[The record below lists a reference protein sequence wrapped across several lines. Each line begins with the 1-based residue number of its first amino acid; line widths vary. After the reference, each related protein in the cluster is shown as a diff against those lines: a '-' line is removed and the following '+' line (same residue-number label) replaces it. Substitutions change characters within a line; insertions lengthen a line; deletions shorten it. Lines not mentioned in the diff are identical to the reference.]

1 MNLKFIHEL
10 MVNLNWIRENDT
22 KSKVNQRKSI
32 EFIVNSRFD
41 SEFAKKNLDLYLIRE
56 IDSEFIVNSRKTKWI
71 IDKSAIKIVN
81 KL

>member
-1 MNLKFIHEL
+1 MVNSKFIHEL

-22 KSKVNQRKSI
+22 KSKVNKRKNI

-41 SEFAKKNLDLYLIRE
+41 SEFAKMNLDLYLIRE
-56 IDSEFIVNSRKTKWI
+56 IDSEFIVNSRITKWI

-81 KL
+81 